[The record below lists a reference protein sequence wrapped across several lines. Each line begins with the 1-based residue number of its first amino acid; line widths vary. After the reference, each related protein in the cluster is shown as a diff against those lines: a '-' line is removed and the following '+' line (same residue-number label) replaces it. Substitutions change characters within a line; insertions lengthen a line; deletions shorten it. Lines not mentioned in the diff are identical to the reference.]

1 MPDPKLKFDKEELT
15 ITISGLGGGWAIG
28 QLGELSL
35 LDSAQ
40 LQLPSMW
47 DNYKT
52 TVAMRI
58 IETQWRLS
66 ARVVLEQTLEAG
78 VDFTDKNG
86 NGQSLSLDNDLK
98 VHLLDRPTVQIDL
111 RLGVK
116 LDGTFDGSAFDGS
129 GQIGIGLRG
138 RF

>member
-1 MPDPKLKFDKEELT
+1 MPEPKLKFDKEELT
-15 ITISGLGGGWAIG
+15 ITLTGLGGGWAIG

-40 LQLPSMW
+40 WQLPSMW
-47 DNYKT
+47 DNHKN

-58 IETQWRLS
+58 IEAQWRLS

-78 VDFTDKNG
+78 VDFTDKHG
-86 NGQSLSLDNDLK
+86 NGQSLSLDADLK
-98 VHLLDRPTVQIDL
+98 VHILDRPTTQIDL

-116 LDGTFDGSAFDGS
+116 LDGAFEGQSFDGS
-129 GQIGIGLRG
+129 GQISVRVVAH
-138 RF
+138 F

>member
-15 ITISGLGGGWAIG
+15 ITITGLGGGWAIG

-40 LQLPSMW
+40 LQFPSMW
-47 DNYKT
+47 DNYKP

-66 ARVVLEQTLEAG
+66 AT
-78 VDFTDKNG
+78 
-86 NGQSLSLDNDLK
+86 S
-98 VHLLDRPTVQIDL
+98 
-111 RLGVK
+111 
-116 LDGTFDGSAFDGS
+116 GTRADA
-129 GQIGIGLRG
+129 RG
-138 RF
+138 RRRLHG

>member
-15 ITISGLGGGWAIG
+15 ITLTGLTGGWAIG
-28 QLGELSL
+28 RLGELSL

-40 LQLPSMW
+40 VQFPSMW
-47 DNYKT
+47 SNYKQ

-58 IETQWRLS
+58 IEAQWRLS
-66 ARVVLEQTLEAG
+66 ARLVLEQTLEAG
-78 VDFTDKNG
+78 VDFTDFRG
-86 NGQSLSLDNDLK
+86 NGQSLALDNALK
-98 VHLLDRPTVQIDL
+98 VHLLERPTAQIDL
-111 RLGVK
+111 RLGIK
-116 LDGTFDGSAFDGS
+116 LDGSFDGSAFDGS